1 MVVEAKT
8 IRIKAMDLLARREHS
23 VKELLRKLCERYEE
37 TELIADVVRQLSED
51 NLVSDSR
58 FAEMYIRSRIGRQF
72 GPVKIKN
79 DLRERGVSEDKIR
92 FALNEANQNWL
103 QLIQELSEKNT
114 VKRCLQRRRRLR
126 SECDFFSHEDSIPT
140 ALDRSFNETESLRLS
155 Y

>member
-92 FALNEANQNWL
+92 FALNKANQDWL
-103 QLIQELSEKNT
+103 QLIQELSEKKYGKALPSEAKET
-114 VKRCLQRRRRLR
+114 AKRMRFFQSRGFDTDCIR
-126 SECDFFSHEDSIPT
+126 SVFQ
-140 ALDRSFNETESLRLS
+140 
-155 Y
+155 

>member
-72 GPVKIKN
+72 GPIKIKN

-92 FALNEANQNWL
+92 FALNKANQDWL
-103 QLIQELSEKNT
+103 QLIQELSEKKYGKT
-114 VKRCLQRRRRLR
+114 LPSEAKETAKRMRFFQSRGFDTDCIR
-126 SECDFFSHEDSIPT
+126 SIFQ
-140 ALDRSFNETESLRLS
+140 
-155 Y
+155 

>member
-1 MVVEAKT
+1 MPYMVVEAKT

-103 QLIQELSEKNT
+103 QLIQELSEKKYGKT
-114 VKRCLQRRRRLR
+114 MPSEAKETAKRMRFFQSRGFDTDCIR
-126 SECDFFSHEDSIPT
+126 SVFQ
-140 ALDRSFNETESLRLS
+140 
-155 Y
+155 

>member
-37 TELIADVVRQLSED
+37 TELIVDVVRQLSED

-103 QLIQELSEKNT
+103 QLIQELSEKKYGKT
-114 VKRCLQRRRRLR
+114 LPSEAKETAKRMRFFQSRGFDTDCIR
-126 SECDFFSHEDSIPT
+126 SIFQ
-140 ALDRSFNETESLRLS
+140 
-155 Y
+155 

>member
-23 VKELLRKLCERYEE
+23 VKELLRKLCERYKE

-103 QLIQELSEKNT
+103 QLIQELSEKKYGKT
-114 VKRCLQRRRRLR
+114 LPSEAKETAKRMRFFQSRGFDTDCIR
-126 SECDFFSHEDSIPT
+126 SVFQ
-140 ALDRSFNETESLRLS
+140 
-155 Y
+155 

>member
-37 TELIADVVRQLSED
+37 TELIVDVVRQLSED

-103 QLIQELSEKNT
+103 QLIQELSEKKYGKT
-114 VKRCLQRRRRLR
+114 MPSEAKETAKRMRFFQSRGFDTDCIR
-126 SECDFFSHEDSIPT
+126 SVFQ
-140 ALDRSFNETESLRLS
+140 
-155 Y
+155 

>member
-103 QLIQELSEKNT
+103 QLIQELSEKKYGKT
-114 VKRCLQRRRRLR
+114 LPLEAKETAKRMRFFQSRGFDTDCIR
-126 SECDFFSHEDSIPT
+126 SIFQ
-140 ALDRSFNETESLRLS
+140 
-155 Y
+155 

>member
-79 DLRERGVSEDKIR
+79 DLRERGVSEYKIR

-103 QLIQELSEKNT
+103 QLIQELSEKKYGKT
-114 VKRCLQRRRRLR
+114 LPSEAKETAKRMRFFQSRGFDTDCIR
-126 SECDFFSHEDSIPT
+126 SIFQ
-140 ALDRSFNETESLRLS
+140 
-155 Y
+155 

>member
-103 QLIQELSEKNT
+103 QLIQELSKKKYGKTLPSEAKET
-114 VKRCLQRRRRLR
+114 AKRMRFFQSRGFDTDCIR
-126 SECDFFSHEDSIPT
+126 SIFQ
-140 ALDRSFNETESLRLS
+140 
-155 Y
+155 

>member
-72 GPVKIKN
+72 GPIKIKN

-92 FALNEANQNWL
+92 FALNKANQDWL
-103 QLIQELSEKNT
+103 QLIQELSEKKYGKT
-114 VKRCLQRRRRLR
+114 LPSEVKETAKRMRFFQSRGFDTDCIR
-126 SECDFFSHEDSIPT
+126 SIFQ
-140 ALDRSFNETESLRLS
+140 
-155 Y
+155 

>member
-1 MVVEAKT
+1 MPYMVVEAKT

-103 QLIQELSEKNT
+103 QLIQELSEKKYGKT
-114 VKRCLQRRRRLR
+114 LPSEAKETAKRMRFFQSRGFDTDCIR
-126 SECDFFSHEDSIPT
+126 SIFQ
-140 ALDRSFNETESLRLS
+140 
-155 Y
+155 

>member
-1 MVVEAKT
+1 MPYMVVEAKT

-103 QLIQELSEKNT
+103 QLIQELSEKKYGKT
-114 VKRCLQRRRRLR
+114 LPSEAKETAKRMRFFQSRGFDTDCIR
-126 SECDFFSHEDSIPT
+126 SVFQ
-140 ALDRSFNETESLRLS
+140 
-155 Y
+155 

>member
-1 MVVEAKT
+1 MPYMVVEAKT

-103 QLIQELSEKNT
+103 QLIQELSDKKYGKTLPSEAKET
-114 VKRCLQRRRRLR
+114 AKRMRFFQSRGFDTDCIR
-126 SECDFFSHEDSIPT
+126 SVFQ
-140 ALDRSFNETESLRLS
+140 
-155 Y
+155 

>member
-92 FALNEANQNWL
+92 CALNEANQNWL
-103 QLIQELSEKNT
+103 QLIQELSEKKYGKT
-114 VKRCLQRRRRLR
+114 LPSEAKETAKRMRFFQSRGFDTDCIR
-126 SECDFFSHEDSIPT
+126 SIFQ
-140 ALDRSFNETESLRLS
+140 
-155 Y
+155 

>member
-72 GPVKIKN
+72 GPIKIKN

-92 FALNEANQNWL
+92 FALNKANQDWL
-103 QLIQELSEKNT
+103 QLIQELSEKKYGKT
-114 VKRCLQRRRRLR
+114 LPSEAKETAKRMRFFQSRGFDTDCIR
-126 SECDFFSHEDSIPT
+126 SVFQ
-140 ALDRSFNETESLRLS
+140 
-155 Y
+155 

>member
-23 VKELLRKLCERYEE
+23 VKELLRKLSERYEE

-103 QLIQELSEKNT
+103 QLIQELSDKKYGKTLPSEAKET
-114 VKRCLQRRRRLR
+114 AKRMRFFQSRGFDTECIR
-126 SECDFFSHEDSIPT
+126 SVFQ
-140 ALDRSFNETESLRLS
+140 
-155 Y
+155 

>member
-103 QLIQELSEKNT
+103 QLIQELSEKKYGKT
-114 VKRCLQRRRRLR
+114 LPSEAKETAKRMRFFHSRGFDTDCIR
-126 SECDFFSHEDSIPT
+126 SIFQ
-140 ALDRSFNETESLRLS
+140 
-155 Y
+155 

>member
-72 GPVKIKN
+72 GPIKIKN
-79 DLRERGVSEDKIR
+79 DLRERGVPEDKIR
-92 FALNEANQNWL
+92 FALNKANQDWL
-103 QLIQELSEKNT
+103 QLIQELSEKKYGKT
-114 VKRCLQRRRRLR
+114 LPSEAKETAKRMRFFQSRGFDTDCIR
-126 SECDFFSHEDSIPT
+126 SIFQ
-140 ALDRSFNETESLRLS
+140 
-155 Y
+155 

>member
-1 MVVEAKT
+1 MPYMVVEAKT

-103 QLIQELSEKNT
+103 QLIQELSEKKYGKT
-114 VKRCLQRRRRLR
+114 LPSEAKETAKRMR
-126 SECDFFSHEDSIPT
+126 FFSVTRI
-140 ALDRSFNETESLRLS
+140 RYRLH
-155 Y
+155 

>member
-58 FAEMYIRSRIGRQF
+58 FAEMYIRSRIGRHF
-72 GPVKIKN
+72 GPIKIKN
-79 DLRERGVSEDKIR
+79 DLRERGVSEDDIS
-92 FALNEANQNWL
+92 FALKEANQNWL
-103 QLIQELSEKNT
+103 QLIQELSKKKYGNT
-114 VKRCLQRRRRLR
+114 LPSEAKETAKRLR
-126 SECDFFSHEDSIPT
+126 FFQSRGFDTDCI
-140 ALDRSFNETESLRLS
+140 RSVV
-155 Y
+155 

>member
-103 QLIQELSEKNT
+103 QLIQELSDK
-114 VKRCLQRRRRLR
+114 KIR
-126 SECDFFSHEDSIPT
+126 
-140 ALDRSFNETESLRLS
+140 
-155 Y
+155 

>member
-79 DLRERGVSEDKIR
+79 DLRERGVSEDKIG

-103 QLIQELSEKNT
+103 QLIQELSEKKYGKT
-114 VKRCLQRRRRLR
+114 LPSEAKETAKRMRFFQSRGFDTDCIR
-126 SECDFFSHEDSIPT
+126 SIFQ
-140 ALDRSFNETESLRLS
+140 
-155 Y
+155 

>member
-103 QLIQELSEKNT
+103 QLIQELSEKKYGKT
-114 VKRCLQRRRRLR
+114 MPSEAKEAAKRMRFFQSRGFDTDCIR
-126 SECDFFSHEDSIPT
+126 SVFQ
-140 ALDRSFNETESLRLS
+140 
-155 Y
+155 

>member
-1 MVVEAKT
+1 MPYMVVEAKT

-79 DLRERGVSEDKIR
+79 DLRERGISEDKIR

-103 QLIQELSEKNT
+103 QLIQELSDKKYGKTLPSEAKET
-114 VKRCLQRRRRLR
+114 AKRMRFFQSRGFDTDCIR
-126 SECDFFSHEDSIPT
+126 SVFQ
-140 ALDRSFNETESLRLS
+140 
-155 Y
+155 